1 VTSYVVTADDR
12 DWFERCRRAWDL
24 GARGRRALRPTEPPA
39 PTARQT
45 LRRALREA
53 LAVHYFPGMW
63 TWDRAIVEPLALAA
77 YERARGPAEG
87 RALLEAYQAWARP
100 RDRFTPLRVEVDAY
114 VHVPDPS
121 HPGAN
126 LRAGDGAPV
135 RYHDRIGMVVVD
147 DGRRHWVAEHR
158 VVDALAEPDELA
170 LDERGLLAC
179 WAWEQVELSTTV
191 RGVLYTELRLDPPE
205 FRRTVLRRSR
215 AEKRAA
221 AGRLGRAV
229 REMLEP
235 EVRLDPTPA
244 WTHCSRCSFRA
255 PCLALNRDQD
265 PETLLAEHYR
275 PRPPDVL
282 EEGRLGGVS
291 WGMGRG
297 AAPPHLGRRRSPPD
311 PR

>member
-24 GARGRRALRPTEPPA
+24 GALGRRALQPVEPP
-39 PTARQT
+39 PPSSRQA

-63 TWDRAIVEPLALAA
+63 AWDRAIVEPLARAA
-77 YERARGPAEG
+77 YERAGGQPEG
-87 RALLEAYQAWARP
+87 LAVLEAYQAWARSL
-100 RDRFTPLRVEVDAY
+100 DRFTPLRVEADVY
-114 VHVPDPS
+114 VHVPDPARPS
-121 HPGAN
+121 AN
-126 LRAGDGAPV
+126 LRAGDGGPV

-147 DGRRHWVAEHR
+147 DGRRHWVVEHR
-158 VVDALAEPDELA
+158 VVDTLAEPDELA
-170 LDERGLLAC
+170 LDERGIVAC
-179 WAWEQVELSTTV
+179 WAWEQIELSATV
-191 RGVLYTELRLDPPE
+191 RGVLYVELKVDPPE

-215 AEKRAA
+215 AEKRSAA
-221 AGRLGRAV
+221 DRLGRAV
-229 REMLEP
+229 QEMLEP
-235 EVRLDPTPA
+235 AVRLDPTAA
-244 WTHCSRCSFRA
+244 WTHCCRCAFRA
-255 PCLALNRDQD
+255 PCLALNRDED
-265 PETLLAEHYR
+265 AETLLATHYR
-275 PRPPDVL
+275 PRAPDVL

>member
-1 VTSYVVTADDR
+1 VASYVVTAEDR

-24 GARGRRALRPTEPPA
+24 GALGRRGLEPAQPSPPSTRLALD
-39 PTARQT
+39 
-45 LRRALREA
+45 RALREA

-63 TWDRAIVEPLALAA
+63 AWDRGIVEPLALAA
-77 YERARGPAEG
+77 YERAGGPPEG
-87 RALLEAYQAWARP
+87 LALLEAYQHWARP
-100 RDRFTPLRVEVDAY
+100 LDRFTPLRVEVDAY
-114 VHVPDPS
+114 VHVPDPTR
-121 HPGAN
+121 PAAN
-126 LRAGDGAPV
+126 LLAGDGAPV

-147 DGRRHWVAEHR
+147 DGRRHWLAEHR
-158 VVDALAEPDELA
+158 VVDTLAEPDELA
-170 LDERGLLAC
+170 LDERGVVAC
-179 WAWEQVELSTTV
+179 WAWEQIELSTTV

-215 AEKRAA
+215 PEKRAA

-229 REMLEP
+229 AEMLDP
-235 EVRLDPTPA
+235 KVRLDPTPVWA
-244 WTHCSRCSFRA
+244 HCSRCPFRP
-255 PCLALNRDQD
+255 PCLACNRDED
-265 PETLLAEHYR
+265 AEALLAEQYR
-275 PRPPDVL
+275 ARPPDVL